1 MAYVDLTQFFPLTF
15 LIHLVRVIIIF
26 NVVHQVLE
34 DKYNTFVTFLSM
46 VVSGMVF
53 SYIFLPIA
61 NEKNE
66 IIILLVYYLV
76 LFAVLFFVTNASLFA
91 RVISMV
97 FSLVTYTL
105 SSLASSSALSMFG
118 INISNAFNYKVP
130 TIIYISNL
138 LFTFSFSF
146 IFVILIKVIKSK
158 SKSGFKYGLKYT
170 LFLIFPFTHIFSAL
184 QLMNIY
190 RVTEQSSDRAA
201 FFKSSKTDYL
211 MIAFSLICLIID
223 FSIIFFIDSFEKTEE
238 KNIENEKALLKS
250 ALDYEQI
257 QMFNEEKREFI
268 KIKHDL
274 NNIITTAQGFIE
286 IGKPDKAL
294 EIFKSTNNSLAGIS
308 GFSVCSNDTINTVLY
323 IKQKEANKFGIKFEA
338 EIDETYPLSI
348 SDFDLARLLGNVI
361 DNAINASKKVEGEK
375 IIKLNLSVSP
385 SGLDISVKNRFNK
398 KAEKSKK
405 RDINHGNG
413 LLIVKEISAF
423 YQGTYNVIKDEDIW
437 CVEISIP
444 NVKNAITA

>member
-15 LIHLVRVIIIF
+15 LMHLVRVIIIF

-201 FFKSSKTDYL
+201 FFKISKTDYL

-385 SGLDISVKNRFNK
+385 SDLDISVKNRFNK
-398 KAEKSKK
+398 KAEISKK

-413 LLIVKEISAF
+413 LLIVKEISTF

>member
-15 LIHLVRVIIIF
+15 LMHLVRVIIIF

-91 RVISMV
+91 RVISMI

-190 RVTEQSSDRAA
+190 RVTEESSDRAA

-211 MIAFSLICLIID
+211 MIALSLICLIID
-223 FSIIFFIDSFEKTEE
+223 FSIIFFIDSFEKTE
-238 KNIENEKALLKS
+238 
-250 ALDYEQI
+250 
-257 QMFNEEKREFI
+257 
-268 KIKHDL
+268 
-274 NNIITTAQGFIE
+274 
-286 IGKPDKAL
+286 
-294 EIFKSTNNSLAGIS
+294 
-308 GFSVCSNDTINTVLY
+308 
-323 IKQKEANKFGIKFEA
+323 
-338 EIDETYPLSI
+338 
-348 SDFDLARLLGNVI
+348 
-361 DNAINASKKVEGEK
+361 
-375 IIKLNLSVSP
+375 
-385 SGLDISVKNRFNK
+385 
-398 KAEKSKK
+398 
-405 RDINHGNG
+405 
-413 LLIVKEISAF
+413 
-423 YQGTYNVIKDEDIW
+423 
-437 CVEISIP
+437 
-444 NVKNAITA
+444 